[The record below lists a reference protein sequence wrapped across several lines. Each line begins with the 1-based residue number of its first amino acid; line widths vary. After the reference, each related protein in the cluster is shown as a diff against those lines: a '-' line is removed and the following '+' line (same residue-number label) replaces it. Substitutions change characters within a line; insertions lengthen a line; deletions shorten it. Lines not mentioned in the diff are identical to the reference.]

1 MDYARDLRLLL
12 ASRHPLIVARMDDEA
27 RFMAFARRAAD
38 LLTYPVW
45 TWSVTRGLARDG
57 KPSQLDT
64 ADPKKAL
71 GFVREL
77 QDPGVFVFHDL
88 RPLLEDPVVVRQLK
102 EFCLAAR
109 PGQTLVLTGPDALVP
124 SELDG
129 MALPWTLEPPAR
141 EEVDVLVGRTL
152 DDLTGRGL
160 AVALTAADRAELV
173 TAAMGLTLPEIER
186 LILREALAEGRF
198 DSSDVGRV
206 RNAKAELLAEDG
218 VLHLVPTT
226 DDLGHV
232 GGLESLKAWLQVRG
246 RGFEQAAR
254 DYGLDAPRGVL
265 LTGVPGCGKSLVAK
279 SIARSW
285 SMPLVL
291 LDPGA
296 IFGSYVGESEGRL
309 RSALR
314 TVEAMAPVVLW
325 IDEIEKGFVAG
336 SAEVDAGVSRRV
348 LGAFLRWLQE
358 RSGGIFV
365 VATCNEV
372 ERLPPE
378 FIRRGRFD
386 ETFFVDLP
394 DAPERQVIVEL
405 HVRRRGRDPALFDLA
420 AIVDASEGFS
430 GAELEGAIVGAMY
443 RAFAGGEEVG
453 TRHVLAEL
461 AATEP
466 LSQSR
471 AEDVERMRAWARGRA
486 VRASAVQEPSEPDRR
501 PGYA

>member
-1 MDYARDLRLLL
+1 VDSVRDLRLLL

-27 RFMAFARRAAD
+27 RFMAFARRAAE
-38 LLTYPVW
+38 LLAYPVW
-45 TWSVTRGLARDG
+45 TWSVTRGLARDE

-64 ADPKKAL
+64 ADAKKAL

-88 RPLLEDPVVVRQLK
+88 RPLLADPVVVRQLK
-102 EFCLAAR
+102 EFGLAGR
-109 PGQTLVLTGPDALVP
+109 PGQTLVLTGPDAEVP
-124 SELDG
+124 PELDG
-129 MALPWTLEPPAR
+129 MALPWTLEPPSH

-152 DDLTGRGL
+152 DDLIGRGL
-160 AVALTAADRAELV
+160 AVALTPVDRAALV
-173 TAAMGLTLPEIER
+173 TATMGLTLPEIQR
-186 LILREALAEGRF
+186 LILREALVEGRF
-198 DSSDVGRV
+198 DASDVANV
-206 RNAKAELLAEDG
+206 RDAKAELLAEDG

-226 DDLGHV
+226 GDLADV
-232 GGLESLKAWLQVRG
+232 GGLEALKTWLQVRG
-246 RGFEQAAR
+246 RGFEQAAH
-254 DYGLDAPRGVL
+254 DYGLEAPRGVL

-314 TVEAMAPVVLW
+314 TVEAMAPAVLW

-358 RSGGIFV
+358 RSEGIFV
-365 VATCNEV
+365 VATCNDV
-372 ERLPPE
+372 EQLPPE
-378 FIRRGRFD
+378 FVRRGRFD

-394 DAPERQVIVEL
+394 DAVERRVILEL
-405 HVRRRGRDPALFDLA
+405 HLRRRGRDPALFDLGT
-420 AIVDASEGFS
+420 IVHSSEGFS
-430 GAELEGAIVGAMY
+430 GAELEGAIVAAMY
-443 RAFAGGEEVG
+443 RAFAGGGEVG
-453 TRHVLAEL
+453 TGHVLAEL
-461 AATEP
+461 SATEP
-466 LSQSR
+466 LSRSR
-471 AEDVERMRAWARGRA
+471 VEEVERMRAWARGRA
-486 VRASAVQEPSEPDRR
+486 VPASAGVGPDEDRR